1 MLSVL
6 VGGGYCVSDS
16 ILSCVCDVSPLQSH
30 VGNSHTELS
39 GVELNFDNVFFYLFL
54 L

>member
-16 ILSCVCDVSPLQSH
+16 TLSCVCDVSPLQSP

-39 GVELNFDNVFFYLFL
+39 GVELNFDVFFYLFL